1 MITQK
6 FDISKKPLM
15 VSDNT
20 AYCVDSRNVHLH
32 RQYVEMYYG
41 NHELYWFD
49 KMVITRINSNKS
61 CKLIFYYHEDSIGF
75 DDISLSQNAKRLRA
89 FRDNFTI
96 YYITNNAL
104 ITVE

>member
-1 MITQK
+1 
-6 FDISKKPLM
+6 
-15 VSDNT
+15 
-20 AYCVDSRNVHLH
+20 
-32 RQYVEMYYG
+32 
-41 NHELYWFD
+41 
-49 KMVITRINSNKS
+49 MVITRINSNKS